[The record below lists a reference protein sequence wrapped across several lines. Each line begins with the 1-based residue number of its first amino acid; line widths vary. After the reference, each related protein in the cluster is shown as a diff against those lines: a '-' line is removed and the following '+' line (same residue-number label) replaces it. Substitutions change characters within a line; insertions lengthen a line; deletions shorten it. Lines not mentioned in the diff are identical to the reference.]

1 MKYDT
6 IPVFNT
12 YEQHMRI
19 FTLTRTQMHD
29 FQPVDSLVRKEMEME
44 YTHFLSLIR
53 YHANRLRP
61 QSPSKYTYIP
71 LAWWNS
77 SIGVSEMYVCVCVDI
92 STRIHSTTT
101 PIKSNCV
108 CWLCFPFYYYT
119 SYSLL
124 SLVYANGKIRERKKE
139 GTRKI

>member
-1 MKYDT
+1 
-6 IPVFNT
+6 
-12 YEQHMRI
+12 
-19 FTLTRTQMHD
+19 
-29 FQPVDSLVRKEMEME
+29 
-44 YTHFLSLIR
+44 
-53 YHANRLRP
+53 
-61 QSPSKYTYIP
+61 
-71 LAWWNS
+71 
-77 SIGVSEMYVCVCVDI
+77 MYVCVCVDI